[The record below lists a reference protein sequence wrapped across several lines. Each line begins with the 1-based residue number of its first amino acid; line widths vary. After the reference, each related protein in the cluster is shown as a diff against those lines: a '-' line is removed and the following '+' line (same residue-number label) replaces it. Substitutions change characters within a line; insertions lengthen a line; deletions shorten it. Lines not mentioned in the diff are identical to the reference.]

1 MSPRPSP
8 RPMSAPMAGTICCTR
23 SFRRRTV
30 AWAWSGNTGSI
41 RQKGEL
47 LRLFGLWETPGHH
60 CSADTALDIANDAPT
75 RVVWLEALG
84 RVDGDFDDPCPWVPR
99 LDLGAWSTPHLC
111 SSALAYRS
119 AASWEVAPIVRIQ
132 LIRHANQPGYHGS
145 SLKMQSIESAGVP
158 CAIVVAATSNRQPPR
173 MRHTHWWAR
182 R

>member
-1 MSPRPSP
+1 MAMVGSQTSRSWTRPMSPRPSP
-8 RPMSAPMAGTICCTR
+8 RPVSAPMAGAICCTR
-23 SFRRRTV
+23 PFRRRTV

-99 LDLGAWSTPHLC
+99 LVLGPGPTPPLGA
-111 SSALAYRS
+111 SALRYAS
-119 AASWEVAPIVRIQ
+119 AASWESPPLARTH
-132 LIRHANQPGYHGS
+132 LKSHATRPGYKGPT
-145 SLKMQSIESAGVP
+145 LE
-158 CAIVVAATSNRQPPR
+158 CR
-173 MRHTHWWAR
+173 
-182 R
+182 